1 MSYATPADML
11 ARYGEAT
18 MVGLSD
24 LTRRGV
30 IEEATVQLAL
40 DDATAEID
48 GYLNRYR
55 RPFATVPRI
64 LTVYCCD
71 IARYRLATGLR
82 QLTNDI
88 QARYDAAIGYLKLV
102 ARGQAG
108 ISGLPLAGEVDTVG
122 AVVMQTPPD
131 KVFGRDKPC

>member
-30 IEEATVQLAL
+30 MEEATVQLAL

-55 RPFATVPRI
+55 RPFATSPA
-64 LTVYCCD
+64 TV
-71 IARYRLATGLR
+71 L
-82 QLTNDI
+82 
-88 QARYDAAIGYLKLV
+88 
-102 ARGQAG
+102 
-108 ISGLPLAGEVDTVG
+108 LPDCVS
-122 AVVMQTPPD
+122 
-131 KVFGRDKPC
+131 